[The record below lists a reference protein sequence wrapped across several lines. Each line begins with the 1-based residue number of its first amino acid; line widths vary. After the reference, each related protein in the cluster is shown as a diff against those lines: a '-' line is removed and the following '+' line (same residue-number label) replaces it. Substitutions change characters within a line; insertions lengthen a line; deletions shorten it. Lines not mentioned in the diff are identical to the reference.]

1 MTVRP
6 SRQSLWLILLFS
18 IVLAPANASALA
30 ADGEHIFVS
39 GGPALREWENL
50 RKSADQHDKYWHNFV
65 RKAKWRM
72 VEVLKKE
79 GPNVQLTW
87 LVYKPAYQKRASEE
101 GRPLVQWVESV
112 VRYFKDQHN
121 KHVKLVWFNSG
132 DDLIRYINSGQN
144 RRKNKIAMF
153 EYFGHS
159 NRHAFLFDYSCD
171 IMGASKAWLHEND
184 LSKIKR
190 RSFAKN
196 AFCRSFGCHTGESM
210 SGVWRKHTGVRMWG
224 VQGKTDYAEERVV
237 TVSPGGFWRY

>member
-1 MTVRP
+1 
-6 SRQSLWLILLFS
+6 
-18 IVLAPANASALA
+18 
-30 ADGEHIFVS
+30 
-39 GGPALREWENL
+39 
-50 RKSADQHDKYWHNFV
+50 
-65 RKAKWRM
+65 
-72 VEVLKKE
+72 
-79 GPNVQLTW
+79 
-87 LVYKPAYQKRASEE
+87 
-101 GRPLVQWVESV
+101 
-112 VRYFKDQHN
+112 
-121 KHVKLVWFNSG
+121 
-132 DDLIRYINSGQN
+132 
-144 RRKNKIAMF
+144 MF